1 MDSRNKECHMTLL
14 SIVKMD
20 QLICNFCL
28 IEVTKL
34 AGIRIAN
41 WRVSG
46 GTVDIVVVTEL
57 VLRKNLKYQLTAL
70 AAKRLVILFDDCLFA
85 EFSAMVASYF
95 IRNGR
100 LGGR

>member
-1 MDSRNKECHMTLL
+1 MTLL

-20 QLICNFCL
+20 QLISNFCL
-28 IEVTKL
+28 IEVAKL
-34 AGIRIAN
+34 PGICFTY

-46 GTVDIVVVTEL
+46 GSVDVVIVAEL
-57 VLRKNLKYQLTAL
+57 VLRKNLKYQFTAL
-70 AAKRLVILFDDCLFA
+70 TAKRLVILFDDCLFA
-85 EFSAMVASYF
+85 EFSAVVASYF